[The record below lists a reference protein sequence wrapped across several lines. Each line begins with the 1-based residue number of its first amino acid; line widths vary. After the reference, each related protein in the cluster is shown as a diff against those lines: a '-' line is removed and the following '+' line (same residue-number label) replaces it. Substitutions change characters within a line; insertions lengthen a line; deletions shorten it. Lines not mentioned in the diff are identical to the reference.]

1 MAQVIVDIP
10 DNRVA
15 EVRDTLCI
23 WWNYDSKKIG
33 NETKSDFLKRMLAL
47 HVKNE
52 FIQAKANIAQLSAH
66 DGVVTTEQTID
77 IS

>member
-10 DNRVA
+10 DNRVV

-23 WWNYDSKKIG
+23 WWDYPNNKIG
-33 NETKSDFLKRMLAL
+33 NETKSDFLKRWLARY
-47 HVKNE
+47 VKNE
-52 FIQAKANIAQLSAH
+52 FIQAKANIAQVSAH
-66 DGVVTTEQTID
+66 EGVVTTEQTIA